1 MSSNKIIG
9 ATIWS
14 SIQRFGGLA
23 ISFVSNMVLARLLS
37 PDDFGTMGLIM
48 VFITVADVLVD
59 GGLGNALIQKNEIE
73 EKDETTIFTANLVF
87 SLFLF
92 FANFSISPF
101 LERYTQ
107 VKGFS
112 LLLRVQS
119 ACVLIRAF
127 YVINVSQLTRKLDF
141 PKLAHISLLSQ
152 TIATVIAI
160 IMAYCGMGIWSLLF
174 KAILLDLLC
183 CIMYIVASPFKFRI
197 AFDKTSFKELFG
209 FGFPVALANIIESLY
224 SNVVSFVI
232 GKVYSVTDLGYY
244 NQANSLKQ
252 IPVYSVSAVINQVF
266 FPVFSRIQGDKEGL
280 KQKYRTT
287 ISVVTFFIYPMLSF
301 LIFFA
306 EPVIVLLYSDKWVPC
321 VPIFQVLCFSGYL
334 NALYHL
340 SRSTIKAI
348 GKSKLLL
355 LTQFLSLFVS
365 LGFVLVFL
373 KFSIHQFVW
382 VIVID
387 AIVSYCV
394 VSFCI
399 GKDLDYSL
407 FFQIR
412 DWGSTFVCSMVVAYF
427 TMIISNL
434 LNAHLIVKV
443 PLFFLI
449 NYSLYFALRLFLRN
463 KVATMVWLVV
473 KNKINKENNV

>member
-92 FANFSISPF
+92 FAIFSISPF

-301 LIFFA
+301 LIFLQN
-306 EPVIVLLYSDKWVPC
+306 PS
-321 VPIFQVLCFSGYL
+321 LCFYIRINGFLAYL
-334 NALYHL
+334 YF
-340 SRSTIKAI
+340 R
-348 GKSKLLL
+348 
-355 LTQFLSLFVS
+355 FYVS
-365 LGFVLVFL
+365 LV
-373 KFSIHQFVW
+373 
-382 VIVID
+382 
-387 AIVSYCV
+387 
-394 VSFCI
+394 
-399 GKDLDYSL
+399 
-407 FFQIR
+407 
-412 DWGSTFVCSMVVAYF
+412 T
-427 TMIISNL
+427 
-434 LNAHLIVKV
+434 
-443 PLFFLI
+443 
-449 NYSLYFALRLFLRN
+449 
-463 KVATMVWLVV
+463 
-473 KNKINKENNV
+473 